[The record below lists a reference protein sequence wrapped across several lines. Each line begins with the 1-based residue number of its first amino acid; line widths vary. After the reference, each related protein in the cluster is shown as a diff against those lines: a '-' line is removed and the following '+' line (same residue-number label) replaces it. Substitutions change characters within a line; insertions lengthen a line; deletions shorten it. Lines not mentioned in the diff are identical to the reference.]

1 MSEATN
7 PYSRLLGW
15 EVWNFM
21 SIEHAKVEFDERNII
36 NFKGYNDSGKSAMLQ
51 ALKVLMSNSDQTKQV
66 LFIKDDKEYFR
77 IVAYFDDGVMIMRDK
92 YINGQSLYE
101 MYKGKE
107 CIFSTK
113 QANGALTGVNKV
125 PDPIQEYLGLILYD
139 NTCLNARACFEKQI
153 GVQTTGSENYK
164 MFNTILKSEEIA
176 RAAELLNTDKNKLV
190 SDINGVDNEIRVK
203 KSMIE
208 KSQSLTR
215 DIIDFLKES
224 DSELTSAESMQV
236 SLDNINTISSAISK
250 LKILPELDTINTSE
264 LTDLLR
270 LQEIMSAIKNINIT
284 PQLEQIDNSRLN
296 TLIKIVSLKNN
307 VESCKVS
314 PEVPCVDSDILSVL
328 IQLKNTR
335 DKIDECEN
343 IIKET
348 DTKLKSLDSELSDLQ
363 SQLSSMNVNMIK
375 CPCCGSLFSPDEV
388 HTH

>member
-15 EVWNFM
+15 EGWNFM

-51 ALKVLMSNSDQTKQV
+51 ALKVLMSNSEQTKQV

-164 MFNTILKSEEIA
+164 M
-176 RAAELLNTDKNKLV
+176 
-190 SDINGVDNEIRVK
+190 
-203 KSMIE
+203 
-208 KSQSLTR
+208 
-215 DIIDFLKES
+215 
-224 DSELTSAESMQV
+224 
-236 SLDNINTISSAISK
+236 
-250 LKILPELDTINTSE
+250 
-264 LTDLLR
+264 
-270 LQEIMSAIKNINIT
+270 
-284 PQLEQIDNSRLN
+284 
-296 TLIKIVSLKNN
+296 
-307 VESCKVS
+307 
-314 PEVPCVDSDILSVL
+314 
-328 IQLKNTR
+328 
-335 DKIDECEN
+335 
-343 IIKET
+343 
-348 DTKLKSLDSELSDLQ
+348 
-363 SQLSSMNVNMIK
+363 
-375 CPCCGSLFSPDEV
+375 
-388 HTH
+388 

>member
-224 DSELTSAESMQV
+224 DFELISAESMQV

-284 PQLEQIDNSRLN
+284 PQLEQIDNSRLD

-314 PEVPCVDSDILSVL
+314 PEVPCVDSDILPVL

>member
-77 IVAYFDDGVMIMRDK
+77 IVAYFDDGIMIMRDK

-284 PQLEQIDNSRLN
+284 PQLEQIDNSRLD

>member
-236 SLDNINTISSAISK
+236 SLDNINIISSDISK
-250 LKILPELDTINTSE
+250 LKILPEVDTISTSE

>member
-1 MSEATN
+1 
-7 PYSRLLGW
+7 
-15 EVWNFM
+15 
-21 SIEHAKVEFDERNII
+21 
-36 NFKGYNDSGKSAMLQ
+36 
-51 ALKVLMSNSDQTKQV
+51 
-66 LFIKDDKEYFR
+66 
-77 IVAYFDDGVMIMRDK
+77 
-92 YINGQSLYE
+92 

-284 PQLEQIDNSRLN
+284 PQLEQIDNSRLD

>member
-284 PQLEQIDNSRLN
+284 PQLEQIDNSRLD